1 MKHDREYNICKLLSD
16 DEFAEVISIVREIL
30 DNLYCIFGNTIDT
43 QIVEMHIN
51 DISFQDIET
60 ILGLENGYAERAYK
74 AKIEL
79 LGSCLEAALL
89 EYFGDGINL
98 TMPMFSELDE
108 EYEKLKVID
117 AMLSKR
123 SNTRYNKKV
132 VKHTLF

>member
-74 AKIEL
+74 ARIEL

>member
-1 MKHDREYNICKLLSD
+1 LKHDREYNICKLLSD
-16 DEFAEVISIVREIL
+16 DEFAGVISIVREIL

-74 AKIEL
+74 ARIEL

-132 VKHTLF
+132 VKDTLF

>member
-1 MKHDREYNICKLLSD
+1 LKHDREYNICKLLSD

>member
-1 MKHDREYNICKLLSD
+1 LKHDREYNICKLLSD
-16 DEFAEVISIVREIL
+16 DEFAGVISIVREIL

-74 AKIEL
+74 ARIEL

>member
-16 DEFAEVISIVREIL
+16 DEFAGVISIVREIL

-74 AKIEL
+74 ARIEL

-132 VKHTLF
+132 VKDTLF

>member
-16 DEFAEVISIVREIL
+16 DEFAGVISIVREIL

-74 AKIEL
+74 ARIEL